1 MWWLFFEGF
10 CCFVFIIFFCV
21 LFLFILGSG
30 VGVCRF
36 GFVLVLIGIGFWV
49 EIGFIL
55 ELVMVVFCVVNMGFF
70 GWILE
75 FLFVFFL
82 FDLEILLMLLFSLD
96 NNFLNGL
103 LLLFVKKRYSE
114 IIVYIM
120 LLVWFKWLR
129 VG

>member
-1 MWWLFFEGF
+1 
-10 CCFVFIIFFCV
+10 
-21 LFLFILGSG
+21 
-30 VGVCRF
+30 
-36 GFVLVLIGIGFWV
+36 
-49 EIGFIL
+49 
-55 ELVMVVFCVVNMGFF
+55 MVVFCVVNMGFF

-114 IIVYIM
+114 IIVYM
-120 LLVWFKWLR
+120 LLV
-129 VG
+129 